1 MAILIIGVVIH
12 ILDHVRIEH
21 CKRSLE
27 GWIIVRNFLVLYP
40 EISFQDLGCR
50 HEPEYVYIAFRKS
63 ASESSPKLLGSRI
76 AFIHQQSGY
85 RSQCCP
91 CHT

>member
-1 MAILIIGVVIH
+1 
-12 ILDHVRIEH
+12 
-21 CKRSLE
+21 
-27 GWIIVRNFLVLYP
+27 LYP
-40 EISFQDLGCR
+40 EISFQDIGSR

-85 RSQCCP
+85 RSQFCP